1 MQNLNKLSILKYSFI
16 VFPLAFAGIPIYLH
30 APDYYST
37 NLGIKIEAI
46 GFALLLLRLIDAFLD
61 PLIGYY
67 SDKFYY
73 LRDKFIYIG
82 SINLILGFW
91 MIFHPISENIL
102 SWFCLSVF
110 ICTFGFSLVI
120 INVQALGGLWN
131 VSSKKI
137 VVVMTTREGIG
148 LIGLLTASVT
158 PPVLFIFYGDQNFH
172 ILSLILI
179 IIMLSSLILFYFWH
193 KVADI
198 SKPKVAE
205 DKIDYR
211 KIFQNKRLKIF
222 YFAYFFSSFA
232 ASIPATMIIFYVR
245 DYLMAEKFLGLF
257 LLIYF
262 LSGALS
268 MPLWK
273 YLSRKYSSI
282 HSWFFSMIFA
292 LFSFIWAFF
301 LEPNQIAGFF
311 IICLMS
317 GIAVGA
323 NLALPSAI
331 IAEFITSNKYH
342 NYASSYYSITNF
354 LSKFSL
360 AIASG
365 FALPILGFLG
375 YQPGILRSD
384 YLLPLIYA
392 LFPCF
397 ILVISVILLS
407 KLLDKKS
414 V

>member
-1 MQNLNKLSILKYSFI
+1 MQNVNVLSILKYSFI

-37 NLGIKIEAI
+37 NLGIKIEII

-73 LRDKFIYIG
+73 FRDKFIYIG
-82 SINLILGFW
+82 SMNLILGFW
-91 MIFHPISENIL
+91 MIFHPIDENIL
-102 SWFCLSVF
+102 LWFCLGVF

-120 INVQALGGLWN
+120 INIQAFGGLWN
-131 VSSKKI
+131 ISSKKI

-148 LIGLLTASVT
+148 LIGLLVASVT
-158 PPVLFIFYGDQNFH
+158 PPFLFMYYGDKNFH
-172 ILSLILI
+172 ILSIILI
-179 IIMLSSLILFYFWH
+179 TIMLVSLIQFYFWY
-193 KVADI
+193 KNAEI
-198 SKPKVAE
+198 NKPKVAG
-205 DKIDYR
+205 DSIKYR
-211 KIFQNKRLKIF
+211 KVFQNKRLKIF
-222 YFAYFFSSFA
+222 YLSYFLSSFA

-273 YLSRKYSSI
+273 YFSRKYSTI

-292 LFSFIWAFF
+292 FFSFIWAFF
-301 LEPNQIAGFF
+301 LEPNQIIGFF

-342 NYASSYYSITNF
+342 DYASSYYSITNF

-365 FALPILGFLG
+365 FVLPILGFLG
-375 YQPGILRSD
+375 YEPGTIRND

-392 LFPCF
+392 LFPCI
-397 ILVISVILLS
+397 ILVISAFLLS

>member
-1 MQNLNKLSILKYSFI
+1 MQIINISSVFKYSFI

-30 APDYYST
+30 APDYYSV
-37 NLGIKIEAI
+37 NLGIKIEVI
-46 GFALLLLRLIDAFLD
+46 GFALLFLRLIDAFLD

-67 SDKFYY
+67 SDRFYY

-82 SINLILGFW
+82 SINLAIGFW
-91 MIFHPISENIL
+91 MIFHPVNENIIL
-102 SWFCLSVF
+102 WFCLSVF

-131 VSSKKI
+131 ISSKKI

-148 LIGLLTASVT
+148 LIGLLAASVT
-158 PPVLFIFYGDQNFH
+158 PPFLFIFYEDKNFH
-172 ILSLILI
+172 ILSIILI
-179 IIMLSSLILFYFWH
+179 AILSSSLILFYYWY
-193 KVADI
+193 KSADI
-198 SKPKVAE
+198 NKPKGIE
-205 DKIDYR
+205 IKKNY
-211 KIFQNKRLKIF
+211 KEIFGNSRLRIF
-222 YFAYFFSSFA
+222 YIAFFFSSFA
-232 ASIPATMIIFYVR
+232 ASIPATVIIFYVR

-273 YLSRKYSSI
+273 FLSNKYSSI
-282 HSWFFSMIFA
+282 YSWFLSMIFA
-292 LFSFIWAFF
+292 FFSFIWAFF
-301 LEPNQIAGFF
+301 LEPNQVTGFF
-311 IICLMS
+311 VICFMS

-342 NYASSYYSITNF
+342 DYASSCYSISNF

-360 AIASG
+360 AVASG
-365 FALPILGFLG
+365 LTLPILGFLG
-375 YQPGILRSD
+375 YQPGILRDD

-392 LFPCF
+392 IFPCC
-397 ILVISVILLS
+397 ILIISIILLY
-407 KLLDKKS
+407 KLLDKKF